1 MKKRLVKI
9 GQAANILGTTPGTL
23 RKWDST
29 GELLPARKT

>member
-23 RKWDST
+23 RK
-29 GELLPARKT
+29 